1 MCSFLN
7 ARSNEPG
14 QRLPRKLI
22 SRDNLLRYCSF
33 FYTAEVTPLAPPHL
47 PSVNLFAFTWKDQ
60 LTSRQ
65 PKNHGNP
72 YAWCVT
78 TELSVSAAH
87 APAYLQQAIMVY
99 RFTVSVL
106 TPVQLVYC
114 MES

>member
-1 MCSFLN
+1 M
-7 ARSNEPG
+7 
-14 QRLPRKLI
+14 
-22 SRDNLLRYCSF
+22 
-33 FYTAEVTPLAPPHL
+33 L
-47 PSVNLFAFTWKDQ
+47 PSPSMSLQCNPLCFYLTDQ

-99 RFTVSVL
+99 QFTVSVL

-114 MES
+114 MGS

>member
-1 MCSFLN
+1 MQEVTNPGNDYRGNSSAGIIYYGIAPSFTQ
-7 ARSNEPG
+7 
-14 QRLPRKLI
+14 QRLPR
-22 SRDNLLRYCSF
+22 S
-33 FYTAEVTPLAPPHL
+33 PPPHL